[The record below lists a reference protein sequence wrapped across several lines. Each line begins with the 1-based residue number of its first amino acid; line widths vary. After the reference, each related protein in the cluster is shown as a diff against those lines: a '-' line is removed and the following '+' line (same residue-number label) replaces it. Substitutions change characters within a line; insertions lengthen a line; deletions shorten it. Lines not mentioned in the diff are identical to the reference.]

1 MIDFTISRELKDI
14 RQFSRMVP
22 AALVLVGTL
31 LWIFKLDFIP
41 TVLVLYG
48 VAAVICLWGLAS
60 PATLKPV
67 YLAWSYFTRCVAMV
81 VTSLVLVLVFFVGFA
96 GVGLVM
102 RLCGKDPMR
111 RLPDPAADSYWIVR
125 EPKPF
130 DPKTYERQF

>member
-31 LWIFKLDFIP
+31 LWIFKLDFFP
-41 TVLVLYG
+41 TVLILYG
-48 VAAVICLWGLAS
+48 IAAVICLWGLVS

-67 YLAWSYFTRCVAMV
+67 YLAWSYFTRAVAMA
-81 VTSLVLVLVFFVGFA
+81 VTSLVLALVFYIGFA
-96 GVGLVM
+96 GVGLIM

-111 RLPDPAADSYWIVR
+111 RRFDPSADSYWIVR
-125 EPKPF
+125 KAKPF